1 MREFVQPPHPA
12 NLEPLHMLQL
22 TKSDPNAGI
31 LGPIPS
37 QLPLGPR
44 PLQPPI
50 VVQPPLMLGPPQLSQ
65 PAIIQPPLPQDGKW
79 LPSHHEV
86 SPHPVHMIQ
95 PTPANLGGGCVP
107 VMKEEEP
114 LFKSNV
120 PLSSDFDISVLFPDS
135 HPQVSP
141 RTCTCIDVCCLWVYQ
156 KSHEH
161 SQYVVLIMC
170 TKFCKFSNHMC
181 GSYSDQLELDSSFVE
196 FL

>member
-1 MREFVQPPHPA
+1 MREFVQPPH
-12 NLEPLHMLQL
+12 LEPLHMLQL
-22 TKSDPNAGI
+22 PKVDPNAGI

-44 PLQPPI
+44 PPI
-50 VVQPPLMLGPPQLSQ
+50 VVQPPLMLPPPQLS
-65 PAIIQPPLPQDGKW
+65 PPTIIQPPLPQDGKW
-79 LPSHHEV
+79 LPSHHEL

-120 PLSSDFDISVLFPDS
+120 PVSSDFDISVLFPDS

-141 RTCTCIDVCCLWVYQ
+141 CTFYNEKLHQFMLNVAL
-156 KSHEH
+156 
-161 SQYVVLIMC
+161 
-170 TKFCKFSNHMC
+170 
-181 GSYSDQLELDSSFVE
+181 
-196 FL
+196 